1 MDRDYVWKA
10 DYGKRTKLTLFMKE
24 LLNRQDSKSL
34 QTLGIFVNNN
44 PYNLEL
50 FIFVS
55 YDNPKDD
62 DILFMKE
69 GFEKLGLILSL
80 IHI

>member
-1 MDRDYVWKA
+1 MGSGLWKKDKA
-10 DYGKRTKLTLFMKE
+10 YPFMKE

-69 GFEKLGLILSL
+69 GLQRCTKGT
-80 IHI
+80 